1 MLAVP
6 GTPSWL
12 QALRLKLLLITAGL
26 AVTVMLWP
34 ALIGRDILGFRDMLH
49 NYAPMR
55 ELFWQGDISL
65 WNDRA
70 FGGSSV
76 LADIVQQPFYLGQ
89 LLMRAIHAPAWPGI
103 PIRLWIHELIGMAA
117 TWRLLRRFV
126 PADAA
131 GVGAVAFGLCGFS
144 VANYS
149 NPQWICAQMW
159 APTVLLAADAWAVE
173 GGLAHGCLLAV
184 CLPQPL
190 LAGDPLL
197 CALLG
202 LTSAAWAVNRRRR
215 PLSRLAAEGAFIV
228 AAAAVIVSPQLVA
241 TFRAFPSFA
250 RSAGL
255 PRSVR
260 EQWSL
265 HPARIAELF
274 VPRMFGPLF
283 SNGFWGQ
290 FTVSPPW
297 HRNYVHSIYAGAIGP
312 ALVAAAVWRRR
323 RNALPWVL
331 IACATLA
338 LSMGDSFFH
347 LYGRLG
353 DWIPPL
359 RVFRYPQRIMALFA
373 MAWAA
378 LAALGAAEVAELPRP
393 HRLALGAASFALG
406 FAALAATAALAPAP
420 DSTAVWRSGVQLAIV
435 CAASLGALM
444 LPSRYA
450 GAAIGLVLIADLC
463 AANAELVGLLPRTPL
478 LTPPAAC
485 EALDAARGQRRI
497 HSFRVYVDQDALSRN
512 ASQDWEAE
520 RLREYNYGKRN
531 LLELCGYRETVS
543 LNSLDPADQLRLWR
557 EVSPLRTLRVMGTR
571 FAITAPEAAER
582 LGGAVRY
589 VDATWHFV
597 VVELRDPEPLLFRPA
612 RVEHISSADLPA
624 AALARPEL
632 LETGVA
638 ALDAPAL
645 PHASQPTSELVS
657 FIDLGDEMHF
667 RIRQSGPGYWVLAAT
682 LDQDWV
688 VMVDNVPAPF
698 IHSDLVR
705 RAIWLPAGEHRV
717 NLEYKPT
724 LPLALFAISTALTI
738 VLVAL
743 GVRLLLQQSSRMP
756 GAAI

>member
-1 MLAVP
+1 MLASAP
-6 GTPSWL
+6 PSWL
-12 QALRLKLLLITAGL
+12 QALRRKLLLITAW
-26 AVTVMLWP
+26 VTLTVLLWP

-103 PIRLWIHELIGMAA
+103 SIRLWIHEVLGMAA
-117 TWRLLRRFV
+117 IWRLLRRFV
-126 PADAA
+126 PPDAA
-131 GVGAVAFGLCGFS
+131 GIGTVAFGLCGFS
-144 VANYS
+144 LANFS
-149 NPQWICAQMW
+149 NPQWVCAQMW

-173 GGLAHGCLLAV
+173 GGFARGCLLAV

-202 LTSAAWAVNRRRR
+202 LTSAAWVVDRRTR
-215 PLSRLAAEGAFIV
+215 PLSRIAAEGALIV

-241 TFRAFPSFA
+241 TLRALPSFA
-250 RSAGL
+250 RSVGL

-283 SNGFWGQ
+283 NDGFWGQ

-297 HRNYVHSIYAGAIGP
+297 QRNYIHSIYAGAIGP
-312 ALVAAAVWRRR
+312 ALVATAVWKQR

-331 IACATLA
+331 LACATLM
-338 LSMGDSFFH
+338 LSLGDSFFH

-359 RVFRYPQRIMALFA
+359 AVFRYPQRIVALFA
-373 MAWAA
+373 IAWAA
-378 LAALGAAEVAELPRP
+378 LLALGAAGIGELPRSR
-393 HRLALGAASFALG
+393 RLALGAASFALG
-406 FAALAATAALAPAP
+406 FAALAATAALAPSPSSA
-420 DSTAVWRSGVQLAIV
+420 AVWRSAVQLAIV

-450 GAAIGLVLIADLC
+450 GAAIGLVLIADLY
-463 AANAELVGLLPRTPL
+463 AANAELLGLLPRAPL
-478 LTPPAAC
+478 LNPPAAC

-497 HSFRVYVDQDALSRN
+497 HSFRVYVDQDALSTN
-512 ASQDWEAE
+512 VPHDWEAV
-520 RLREYNYGKRN
+520 RIREYNYGKRN

-571 FAITAPEAAER
+571 FAITAPEAAQWF
-582 LGGAVRY
+582 GGAVRY
-589 VDATWHFV
+589 TDPAWHFV
-597 VVELRDPEPLLFRPA
+597 VVELPQAEPLLFRPA
-612 RVEHISSADLPA
+612 RVESISSADLPA
-624 AALARPEL
+624 VARARPEL
-632 LETGVA
+632 LETAVA

-645 PHASQPTSELVS
+645 PHAYDPTSELVS
-657 FIDLGDEMHF
+657 FIDDGDEMHF
-667 RIRQSGPGYWVLAAT
+667 RVRQSGPGYWVVAAT
-682 LDQDWV
+682 LDRDWV
-688 VMVDNVPAPF
+688 VQVDGAPAPF
-698 IHSDLVR
+698 IGSDLVR

-717 NLEYKPT
+717 SLKYVPT
-724 LPLALFAISTALTI
+724 LPLALFAVSTVLTI
-738 VLVAL
+738 ILVVLGL
-743 GVRLLLQQSSRMP
+743 RLLPQQSSRTP

>member
-1 MLAVP
+1 MLASAP
-6 GTPSWL
+6 PSWL
-12 QALRLKLLLITAGL
+12 QALRRKLLLITAW
-26 AVTVMLWP
+26 VTLTVLLWP

-55 ELFWQGDISL
+55 ELFWQGEISL
-65 WNDRA
+65 WNDRG
-70 FGGSSV
+70 FGGSSI

-103 PIRLWIHELIGMAA
+103 SIRLWIHEVLGMAA
-117 TWRLLRRFV
+117 IWRLLRRFV
-126 PADAA
+126 PPDAA
-131 GVGAVAFGLCGFS
+131 GIGTVAFGLCGFS
-144 VANYS
+144 LANFS
-149 NPQWICAQMW
+149 NPQWVCAQMW

-173 GGLAHGCLLAV
+173 GGFARGCLLAV

-202 LTSAAWAVNRRRR
+202 LTSAAWVVDRRTR
-215 PLSRLAAEGAFIV
+215 PFSRIAAEGALIV

-241 TFRAFPSFA
+241 TLRALPSFA
-250 RSAGL
+250 RSVGL

-283 SNGFWGQ
+283 NDGFWGQ

-297 HRNYVHSIYAGAIGP
+297 QRNYIHSIYAGAIGP
-312 ALVAAAVWRRR
+312 ALVATAVWKQR

-331 IACATLA
+331 LACATLM
-338 LSMGDSFFH
+338 LSLGDSFFH

-359 RVFRYPQRIMALFA
+359 AVFRYPQRIVALFA
-373 MAWAA
+373 IAWAA
-378 LAALGAAEVAELPRP
+378 LLALGAAGIGELPRSR
-393 HRLALGAASFALG
+393 RLALGAASFALG
-406 FAALAATAALAPAP
+406 FAALAATAALAPSPSSA
-420 DSTAVWRSGVQLAIV
+420 AVWRSAVQLAIV

-450 GAAIGLVLIADLC
+450 GAAIGLVLIADLY
-463 AANAELVGLLPRTPL
+463 AANAELLGLLPRAPL
-478 LTPPAAC
+478 LNPPAAC

-497 HSFRVYVDQDALSRN
+497 HSFRVYVDQDALSTNVPR
-512 ASQDWEAE
+512 DWEAV
-520 RLREYNYGKRN
+520 RVREYNYGKRN
-531 LLELCGYRETVS
+531 LLEVCGYRETVS
-543 LNSLDPADQLRLWR
+543 LTSLDPADQLRLWR

-571 FAITAPEAAER
+571 FAITAPESAQWF
-582 LGGAVRY
+582 GGAVRY
-589 VDATWHFV
+589 TDPTWHFV
-597 VVELRDPEPLLFRPA
+597 VVELPQAEPLLFRPG
-612 RVEHISSADLPA
+612 RVEYISSADLPA
-624 AALARPEL
+624 VARSRPEL
-632 LETGVA
+632 LETAVA

-645 PHASQPTSELVS
+645 PHAYDPTSELVS
-657 FIDLGDEMHF
+657 FIDDGDEMHF
-667 RIRQSGPGYWVLAAT
+667 RVRQSGPGYWVVAAT
-682 LDQDWV
+682 LDRDWV
-688 VMVDNVPAPF
+688 VQVDGAQAPF
-698 IHSDLVR
+698 IGSDLVR

-717 NLEYKPT
+717 SLKYVPT
-724 LPLALFAISTALTI
+724 LPLALFAVSTVLTI
-738 VLVAL
+738 ILVVLGL
-743 GVRLLLQQSSRMP
+743 RLLPQQSSRTP

>member
-1 MLAVP
+1 MLASAP
-6 GTPSWL
+6 PSWL
-12 QALRLKLLLITAGL
+12 QALRRKLLLITAW
-26 AVTVMLWP
+26 VTLTVLLWP

-55 ELFWQGDISL
+55 ELFWQGEISL
-65 WNDRA
+65 WNDRG
-70 FGGSSV
+70 FGGSSI

-103 PIRLWIHELIGMAA
+103 SIRLWIHEVLGMAA
-117 TWRLLRRFV
+117 IWRLLRRFV
-126 PADAA
+126 PPDAA
-131 GVGAVAFGLCGFS
+131 GIGTVAFGLCGFS
-144 VANYS
+144 LANFS
-149 NPQWICAQMW
+149 NPQWVCAQMW

-173 GGLAHGCLLAV
+173 GGFARGCLLAV

-202 LTSAAWAVNRRRR
+202 LTSAAWVLNRRTR
-215 PLSRLAAEGAFIV
+215 PLSRIATEGALVI

-241 TFRAFPSFA
+241 TLRALPSFA
-250 RSAGL
+250 RSVGL

-283 SNGFWGQ
+283 NDGFWGQ

-297 HRNYVHSIYAGAIGP
+297 QRNYIHSIYAGAIGP
-312 ALVAAAVWRRR
+312 ALVATAVWKQR

-331 IACATLA
+331 LACATLM
-338 LSMGDSFFH
+338 LSLGDSFFH

-359 RVFRYPQRIMALFA
+359 AVFRYPQRIVALFA
-373 MAWAA
+373 IAWAA
-378 LAALGAAEVAELPRP
+378 LLALGAAGIGELPRSR
-393 HRLALGAASFALG
+393 RLALGAASFALG
-406 FAALAATAALAPAP
+406 FAALAATAALAPSPSSA
-420 DSTAVWRSGVQLAIV
+420 AVWRSAVQLAIV

-450 GAAIGLVLIADLC
+450 GAAIGLVLIADLY
-463 AANAELVGLLPRTPL
+463 AANAELLGLLPRAPL
-478 LTPPAAC
+478 LNPPAAC

-497 HSFRVYVDQDALSRN
+497 HSFRVYVDQDALSTNVPR
-512 ASQDWEAE
+512 DWEAV
-520 RLREYNYGKRN
+520 RIREYNYGKRN
-531 LLELCGYRETVS
+531 LLEVCGYRETVS
-543 LNSLDPADQLRLWR
+543 LSSLDPADQLRLWR

-571 FAITAPEAAER
+571 FAITVPESAQWF
-582 LGGAVRY
+582 GGAVRY
-589 VDATWHFV
+589 TDPAWHFV
-597 VVELRDPEPLLFRPA
+597 VVELPQAEPLLFRPE
-612 RVEHISSADLPA
+612 RVEYISSADLPA
-624 AALARPEL
+624 VARSRPEL
-632 LETGVA
+632 LETAVA

-645 PHASQPTSELVS
+645 PHAYDPTSELVS
-657 FIDLGDEMHF
+657 FIDDGDEMHF
-667 RIRQSGPGYWVLAAT
+667 RVRQSGPGYWVVAAT
-682 LDQDWV
+682 LDRDWV
-688 VMVDNVPAPF
+688 VQVDGAPAPF
-698 IHSDLVR
+698 IGSDLVR

-717 NLEYKPT
+717 SLKYVPT
-724 LPLALFAISTALTI
+724 LPLALFAVSTVLTI
-738 VLVAL
+738 ILVVLGL
-743 GVRLLLQQSSRMP
+743 RLLPQQSSRTP

>member
-1 MLAVP
+1 MLASAP
-6 GTPSWL
+6 PSWL
-12 QALRLKLLLITAGL
+12 QAVRRTLLLITAW
-26 AVTVMLWP
+26 VTLTVLLWP

-103 PIRLWIHELIGMAA
+103 PIRLWIHELLGMAA
-117 TWRLLRRFV
+117 IWRLLRRFV
-126 PADAA
+126 PPDAA
-131 GVGAVAFGLCGFS
+131 GIGAVAFGLCGFS
-144 VANYS
+144 LANFS
-149 NPQWICAQMW
+149 NPQWVCAQMW

-173 GGLAHGCLLAV
+173 GGFARGCLLAV

-197 CALLG
+197 CGLLG
-202 LTSAAWAVNRRRR
+202 LASAAWVVNRRTR
-215 PLSRLAAEGAFIV
+215 PLSRIAAEGTLIV
-228 AAAAVIVSPQLVA
+228 VAAAVIVSPQLVA
-241 TFRAFPSFA
+241 TLRALPSFA
-250 RSAGL
+250 RSVGL

-283 SNGFWGQ
+283 SDGFWGQ

-297 HRNYVHSIYAGAIGP
+297 QRNYIHSIYAGAIGP
-312 ALVAAAVWRRR
+312 ALVATAVWKRR

-331 IACATLA
+331 LACATLM
-338 LSMGDSFFH
+338 LSLGDSFFH

-359 RVFRYPQRIMALFA
+359 RVFRYPQRIIALFA
-373 MAWAA
+373 IAWAA
-378 LAALGAAEVAELPRP
+378 LLALGAAGIGELPRSR
-393 HRLALGAASFALG
+393 RLALGAASFALG
-406 FAALAATAALAPAP
+406 FAALAAIAALAPSSNSP
-420 DSTAVWRSGVQLAIV
+420 AVWRSGVQLAIV

-463 AANAELVGLLPRTPL
+463 GANAELLGLLPRAPL
-478 LTPPAAC
+478 LNPPAAC

-497 HSFRVYVDQDALSRN
+497 HSFRVYVDQDALSTQVPR
-512 ASQDWEAE
+512 DWEAV
-520 RLREYNYGKRN
+520 RIREYNYGKRN

-571 FAITAPEAAER
+571 FAITAPESAQWF
-582 LGGAVRY
+582 GGAVRY
-589 VDATWHFV
+589 TDPAWNFV
-597 VVELRDPEPLLFRPA
+597 VVELPQAEPLLFRPA
-612 RVEHISSADLPA
+612 RVESISSADLPA
-624 AALARPEL
+624 VARARPEL
-632 LETGVA
+632 LETAVA

-645 PHASQPTSELVS
+645 PHAYDPTSELVS
-657 FIDLGDEMHF
+657 FIDEGDEMHF
-667 RIRQSGPGYWVLAAT
+667 RVRQSGPGYWVVAAT
-682 LDQDWV
+682 LDRDWV
-688 VMVDNVPAPF
+688 VRVDGAPAPF
-698 IHSDLVR
+698 IRSDLVR

-717 NLEYKPT
+717 SLEYVPT
-724 LPLALFAISTALTI
+724 LPLALFAVSTVLTI
-738 VLVAL
+738 ILVVLGL
-743 GVRLLLQQSSRMP
+743 RFLPQQSSRTP

>member
-12 QALRLKLLLITAGL
+12 QALRPKLLLITAVV
-26 AVTVMLWP
+26 AVTAMLWP

-49 NYAPMR
+49 NYGPMR
-55 ELFWQGDISL
+55 ELFWQGEISL

-76 LADIVQQPFYLGQ
+76 LADIVHQPFYLGQ

-103 PIRLWIHELIGMAA
+103 SIRLWIHELIGMAVV
-117 TWRLLRRFV
+117 WRLLRRFV

-144 VANYS
+144 VANFS

-173 GGLAHGCLLAV
+173 GGLARGCLLAV

-202 LTSAAWAVNRRRR
+202 LTSAAWAVNRRGR

-255 PRSVR
+255 PRAVR

-312 ALVAAAVWRRR
+312 ALVAAAVWKRR

-331 IACATLA
+331 IICATLA

-378 LAALGAAEVAELPRP
+378 LVALGAAEIAELPRP

-406 FAALAATAALAPAP
+406 FAALAVTATLAPAP
-420 DSTAVWRSGVQLAIV
+420 DSTAVWRSGVQLGIV

-463 AANAELVGLLPRTPL
+463 AANAELVGLLPRAPL
-478 LTPPAAC
+478 LTPSAAC

-497 HSFRVYVDQDALSRN
+497 RSFRVYVDQDALSRN
-512 ASQDWEAE
+512 APQDWGAE

-531 LLELCGYRETVS
+531 LLELCGYRETVA

-582 LGGAVRY
+582 FGGTVRY
-589 VDATWHFV
+589 VDTTWHFV
-597 VVELRDPEPLLFRPA
+597 VVELREPEPLLFRPA

-632 LETGVA
+632 LETEVA

-645 PHASQPTSELVS
+645 PHAPHSPSELVS

-667 RIRQSGPGYWVLAAT
+667 RVRQSGPGYWILAAA

-688 VMVDNVPAPF
+688 VRVDGAPAPF
-698 IHSDLVR
+698 IQSDLVR

-717 NLEYKPT
+717 SLDYMPT
-724 LPLALFAISTALTI
+724 LPLALFAVSILLTI
-738 VLVAL
+738 LLVTIA
-743 GVRLLLQQSSRMP
+743 VRLLLQQSSRTP

>member
-1 MLAVP
+1 MLASAP
-6 GTPSWL
+6 PSWL
-12 QALRLKLLLITAGL
+12 QALRRKLLLITAW
-26 AVTVMLWP
+26 VTLTVLLWP

-55 ELFWQGDISL
+55 ELFWQGEISL
-65 WNDRA
+65 WNDRG
-70 FGGSSV
+70 FGGSSI

-103 PIRLWIHELIGMAA
+103 SIRLWIHEVLGMAA
-117 TWRLLRRFV
+117 IWRLLRRFV
-126 PADAA
+126 PPDAA
-131 GVGAVAFGLCGFS
+131 GIGTVAFGLCGFS
-144 VANYS
+144 LANFS
-149 NPQWICAQMW
+149 NPQWVCAQMW

-173 GGLAHGCLLAV
+173 GGFARGCLLAV

-202 LTSAAWAVNRRRR
+202 LTSAAWVVDRRTR
-215 PLSRLAAEGAFIV
+215 PLSRIAAEGALIV

-241 TFRAFPSFA
+241 TLRALPSFA
-250 RSAGL
+250 RSVGL

-283 SNGFWGQ
+283 NDGFWGQ

-297 HRNYVHSIYAGAIGP
+297 QRNYIHSIYAGAIGP
-312 ALVAAAVWRRR
+312 ALVATAVWKQR

-331 IACATLA
+331 LACATLM
-338 LSMGDSFFH
+338 LSLGDSFFH

-359 RVFRYPQRIMALFA
+359 AVFRYPQRIVALFA
-373 MAWAA
+373 IAWAA
-378 LAALGAAEVAELPRP
+378 LLALGAAGIGELPRSR
-393 HRLALGAASFALG
+393 RLALGAASFALG
-406 FAALAATAALAPAP
+406 FAALAATAALAPSPSSA
-420 DSTAVWRSGVQLAIV
+420 AVWRSAVQLAIV

-450 GAAIGLVLIADLC
+450 GAAIGLVLIADLY
-463 AANAELVGLLPRTPL
+463 AANAELLGLLPRAPL
-478 LTPPAAC
+478 LNPPAAC

-497 HSFRVYVDQDALSRN
+497 HSFRVYVDQDALSTNVPR
-512 ASQDWEAE
+512 DWEAV
-520 RLREYNYGKRN
+520 RVREYNYGKRN
-531 LLELCGYRETVS
+531 LLEVCGYRETVS
-543 LNSLDPADQLRLWR
+543 LTSLDPADQLRLWR

-571 FAITAPEAAER
+571 FAITAPESAQWF
-582 LGGAVRY
+582 GGAVRY
-589 VDATWHFV
+589 TDPAWHFV
-597 VVELRDPEPLLFRPA
+597 VVELPQAEPLLFRPE
-612 RVEHISSADLPA
+612 RVEYISSADLPA
-624 AALARPEL
+624 VARSRPEL
-632 LETGVA
+632 LETAVA

-645 PHASQPTSELVS
+645 PHAYDPTSELVS
-657 FIDLGDEMHF
+657 FIDDGDEMHF
-667 RIRQSGPGYWVLAAT
+667 RVRQSGPGYWVVAAT
-682 LDQDWV
+682 LDRDWV
-688 VMVDNVPAPF
+688 VQVDGAPAPF
-698 IHSDLVR
+698 IGSDLVR

-717 NLEYKPT
+717 SLKYVPT
-724 LPLALFAISTALTI
+724 LPLALFAVSTVLTI
-738 VLVAL
+738 ILVVLGL
-743 GVRLLLQQSSRMP
+743 RLLPQQSSRTP

>member
-1 MLAVP
+1 M
-6 GTPSWL
+6 
-12 QALRLKLLLITAGL
+12 LLLLTAWAAL
-26 AVTVMLWP
+26 TAILWP

-49 NYAPMR
+49 NYGPMR

-70 FGGSSV
+70 FGGGSV

-103 PIRLWIHELIGMAA
+103 PIQLWIHELLGMAA
-117 TWRLLRRFV
+117 TWWLLRRFV
-126 PADAA
+126 PPDAA
-131 GVGAVAFGLCGFS
+131 GIGAAAFGLCGFS
-144 VANYS
+144 IANLS
-149 NPQWICAQMW
+149 NSQWACAQMW
-159 APTVLLAADAWAVE
+159 APAVLLAADAWAVE
-173 GGLAHGCLLAV
+173 GGFARGCLLAV

-197 CALLG
+197 CGLLG
-202 LTSAAWAVNRRRR
+202 LTMVAWVMNRRRR
-215 PLSRLAAEGAFIV
+215 PLSRLAAEGALIA

-241 TFRAFPSFA
+241 TFRAFPSLA

-255 PRSVR
+255 PRAVR

-274 VPRMFGPLF
+274 VPRMFGPLL
-283 SNGFWGQ
+283 SDGFWGQ

-297 HRNYVHSIYAGAIGP
+297 HRNYIHSIYAGGIGP
-312 ALVAAAVWRRR
+312 ALVAAAVWKRQRK
-323 RNALPWVL
+323 ALPWVL
-331 IACATLA
+331 IACAALA
-338 LSMGDSFFH
+338 LSMGDSFLH

-359 RVFRYPQRIMALFA
+359 RVFRYPQRMMALFA
-373 MAWAA
+373 IAWAA
-378 LAALGAAEVAELPRP
+378 LLALGAAEIGELPRTR
-393 HRLALGAASFALG
+393 RLALGAASFAFG
-406 FAALAATAALAPAP
+406 FAALASTAALAPAP
-420 DSTAVWRSGVQLAIV
+420 DSTAVWRSGIQLAIAG
-435 CAASLGALM
+435 AASLAALM
-444 LPSRYA
+444 LPSRHA

-463 AANAELVGLLPRTPL
+463 AANAELLGLLPRTPL
-478 LTPPAAC
+478 LGPPAAC

-497 HSFRVYVDQDALSRN
+497 DSFRVFVDQDALSRN
-512 ASQDWEAE
+512 ASRDWEAE
-520 RLREYNYGKRN
+520 RLREYNHGKRN
-531 LLELCGYRETVS
+531 LIELCGYRETVS
-543 LNSLDPADQLRLWR
+543 LNSLDPADQLRLWH

-571 FAITAPEAAER
+571 FAITSPESAQWF
-582 LGGAVRY
+582 GGAIRY
-589 VDATWHFV
+589 TDTTWHFV
-597 VVELRDPEPLLFRPA
+597 VVELREPEPLLFRPA

-624 AALARPEL
+624 AARARPEL

-638 ALDAPAL
+638 ALDVPAL
-645 PHASQPTSELVS
+645 PHESPSASELVS

-667 RIRQSGPGYWVLAAT
+667 RVRQSGPGYWVLAAA

-688 VMVDNVPAPF
+688 ARVDGAPAPF
-698 IHSDLVR
+698 TRSDLVR

-717 NLEYKPT
+717 SLEYAPT
-724 LPLALFAISTALTI
+724 LPLALFALSTALTI

-743 GVRLLLQQSSRMP
+743 GVRLLLQQSSLTP